1 MTHILTAEDIE
12 EDDGLQAVY
21 CPKCLERGYQN
32 RLGPKILMVNE
43 PKGEDYEDWYE
54 CTECCYIH
62 HYVEIP
68 ATETIEDTIEKQ
80 SSPYEDRLQLVS
92 VPTRA
97 AEKGLKPRK
106 RGKRTKKDKNK
117 LHDDPEINELMRIYG
132 NRVKVVYDS
141 GP

>member
-1 MTHILTAEDIE
+1 MSRIIKAEDIDW
-12 EDDGLQAVY
+12 EDTEPLSLY

-32 RLGPKILMVNE
+32 RLRPKILMVNE
-43 PKGEDYEDWYE
+43 PRPDDYEDWFE
-54 CTECCYIH
+54 CIECGHIH

-97 AEKGLKPRK
+97 AEKGKKPRP
-106 RGKRTKKDKNK
+106 KRTKKDKNK